1 MPSSIGCTVM
11 HMSLAQMATR
21 SLFAPMIWLWSD
33 KKRELVEASA
43 QEATEFDVVDHLV
56 AALPDPVL
64 ILDARGIII
73 KTNSHAQAML
83 ESKLVGMHISQAIR
97 APSVLDAVSLA
108 IAGGESQRV
117 DYEVRGPLA
126 RHFELYVSPITPTLH
141 ESQAVLL
148 VLKDLTR
155 EQQIER
161 MRSDFVANASHE
173 LRTPLASLSGF
184 IETLQGAAKADEAAR
199 DKFLALMQGQAERM
213 KRLIDDLLSL
223 SRIEM
228 NEHSHPS
235 GVVDLAKAASHV
247 CDVLS
252 GLAQAENI
260 KLQINLPSPLT
271 VAGDWDE
278 LVQVLL
284 NLVENAIKYSGSK
297 GTVTLEG
304 SAKGGFAS
312 LSVIDQGPGIA
323 EEHIPRLTERFYRI
337 SVQESRSRGG
347 TGLGLAIVK
356 HILNR
361 HRGRLIVTSQA
372 GVGSTFTIRLPS
384 KENHI

>member
-1 MPSSIGCTVM
+1 MEWPWNRKVPELT
-11 HMSLAQMATR
+11 A
-21 SLFAPMIWLWSD
+21 AP
-33 KKRELVEASA
+33 ELKSTSV
-43 QEATEFDVVDHLV
+43 DIVDHLV
-56 AALPDPVL
+56 TALPDPIL
-64 ILDARGIII
+64 ILDSDGIVI
-73 KTNSHAQAML
+73 KANANAEEML
-83 ESKLVGMHISQAIR
+83 EMKPAGLHLSQAIR
-97 APSVLDAVSLA
+97 APAVLEAVARA
-108 IAGGESQRV
+108 ISQGGSAVV

-126 RHFELYVSPITPTLH
+126 RNFEVYVSPIMSA
-141 ESQAVLL
+141 ESESPAVLL

-184 IETLQGAAKADEAAR
+184 IETLQGAARNDETAR
-199 DKFLALMQGQAERM
+199 EKFLNLMRSQAERM

-228 NEHSHPS
+228 NVHLRPS
-235 GVVDLAKAASHV
+235 AKVDLARVARHV
-247 CDVLS
+247 CDFLS
-252 GLAQAENI
+252 SMAQEEKVA
-260 KLQINLPSPLT
+260 LQINLDSKLE

-278 LVQVLL
+278 LVQVVV
-284 NLVENAIKYSGSK
+284 NLVENAIKYSEPGK
-297 GTVTLEG
+297 TVRVEG
-304 SAKGGFAS
+304 EDKAGFVT
-312 LSVIDQGPGIA
+312 LSVIDQGRGIA

-361 HRGRLIVTSQA
+361 HHGRLLVTSRL
-372 GVGSTFTIRLPS
+372 GHGSQFTIRLPS
-384 KENHI
+384 I

>member
-1 MPSSIGCTVM
+1 MVWPWNEKTPELTTAPEQT
-11 HMSLAQMATR
+11 LAR
-21 SLFAPMIWLWSD
+21 
-33 KKRELVEASA
+33 V
-43 QEATEFDVVDHLV
+43 DVVDHLV
-56 AALPDPVL
+56 AALPDPIL
-64 ILDARGIII
+64 ILDSNGIVI
-73 KTNSHAQAML
+73 KANSNAQEML
-83 ESKLVGMHISQAIR
+83 EMMPDGLHISQTIR
-97 APSVLDAVSLA
+97 APAVLEAVTQA
-108 IAGGESQRV
+108 MAQGESLRV

-126 RHFELYVSPITPTLH
+126 RHFEVYVSPIDSAPA
-141 ESQAVLL
+141 EGPAVLL

-184 IETLQGAAKADEAAR
+184 IETLQGAARTDEKAR
-199 DKFLALMQGQAERM
+199 DKFLNLMRGQAERM

-228 NEHSHPS
+228 NAHLRPS
-235 GVVDLAKAASHV
+235 AKVDLVKVARHV

-252 GLAQAENI
+252 GMAKEEKVELSI
-260 KLQINLPSPLT
+260 KLNSPLE
-271 VAGDWDE
+271 VAGEWDE

-284 NLVENAIKYSGSK
+284 NLIENAIKYSGPDKSVTIEG
-297 GTVTLEG
+297 GTQAGFVTLT
-304 SAKGGFAS
+304 
-312 LSVIDQGPGIA
+312 VIDQGRGIA
-323 EEHIPRLTERFYRI
+323 EQHIPRLTERFYRI

-361 HRGRLIVTSQA
+361 HRGRLLVTSEL
-372 GVGSTFTIRLPS
+372 GHGSRFTIRLPS
-384 KENHI
+384 F

>member
-1 MPSSIGCTVM
+1 MVWP
-11 HMSLAQMATR
+11 
-21 SLFAPMIWLWSD
+21 WND
-33 KKRELVEASA
+33 KKPELSA
-43 QEATEFDVVDHLV
+43 APEQKSAPVDVVDHLV

-64 ILDARGIII
+64 ILDSAGIVI
-73 KTNSHAQAML
+73 KANANAEEML
-83 ESKLVGMHISQAIR
+83 EMKLVGVHLSQAIR
-97 APSVLDAVSLA
+97 APAVLEAVSRAMLQ
-108 IAGGESQRV
+108 GESVGV

-126 RHFELYVSPITPTLH
+126 RHFEVFVSPITSGQAEGP
-141 ESQAVLL
+141 AVLL

-184 IETLQGAAKADEAAR
+184 IETLQGAARSDETAR
-199 DKFLALMQGQAERM
+199 DKFLTLMRGQAERM

-228 NEHSHPS
+228 NAHLRPS
-235 GVVDLAKAASHV
+235 TKIDLAQVARHV
-247 CDVLS
+247 CDLLS
-252 GLAQAENI
+252 PMAKEEKVALNVKFDAALE
-260 KLQINLPSPLT
+260 

-278 LVQVLL
+278 LVQVLH
-284 NLVENAIKYSGSK
+284 NLIENAVKYSGPGK
-297 GTVTLEG
+297 RVDIAGAAAAGFVT
-304 SAKGGFAS
+304 
-312 LSVIDQGPGIA
+312 LSVIDQGRGIA

-361 HRGRLIVTSQA
+361 HRGRLLVSSTP
-372 GVGSTFTIRLPS
+372 GLGSTFTIRLPGF
-384 KENHI
+384 